1 MSRPLTGIALT
12 CCLWALALGSSSTQA
27 QDGGQVTK
35 FVRFQAG
42 KTVAYGILEGDAIHQ
57 LAGDLFDGWRKT
69 NKTHN
74 LGDVKLLVPTRPTQV
89 VAMAGNYKSHL
100 DGGSVSPPFQI
111 VQPFFKSPSC
121 LLEHEGAIVLPQA
134 AEDVHFEAEMVI
146 VIGKTAKNVSPDEA
160 LNHVFGVTC
169 GNDVSARVWQKNDV
183 QWWRAKGSD
192 TFGPCGP
199 VIATGLDYD
208 NLMMELRVNG
218 EVKQKEST
226 NQLIH
231 GVAGIVSGISQS
243 VTLHPGDLIF
253 TGTPGKT
260 SALQPGD
267 VVEVEIEGVGVLRNP
282 VVAEE

>member
-1 MSRPLTGIALT
+1 MPRPLTGIALS

-27 QDGGQVTK
+27 QDVGQVTK

-42 KTVAYGILEGDAIHQ
+42 KTVAYGVLEGDRIHQ

-69 NKTHN
+69 NKTHS
-74 LGDVKLLVPTRPTQV
+74 LDDVKLLVPTRPTQV
-89 VAMAGNYKSHL
+89 IAMAGNYKSHL
-100 DGGSVSPPFQI
+100 DGSTVSPQFQI

-121 LLEHEGAIVLPQA
+121 LLEHEGVIVLPQA

-146 VIGKTAKNVSPDEA
+146 VIGKTAKSVSPEEA

-218 EVKQKEST
+218 EIKQKEST
-226 NQLIH
+226 SQLIH
-231 GVAGIVSGISQS
+231 GLAGIVSGISQS

-260 SALQPGD
+260 SALHPGD